1 MVMNRMSVEIWTIKA
16 ILMRLSD
23 GNEEHLIG
31 NWRKGHRCYKMA
43 KDLAVVIK
51 WQKILSIPEGSIKE
65 DVNSN
70 ELGRIFGRKKKY

>member
-1 MVMNRMSVEIWTIKA
+1 MDHKGYSDEV
-16 ILMRLSD
+16 SD